1 MSVGTDYTQVNLGV
15 DDYVQSVFYLTTT
28 KLKKG
33 IVTMSTQPTEVI
45 KEFLANTATE
55 KVEAAARRLVAE
67 DATYISLNFDNPELK
82 QILPWTGTSKGPQA
96 FIDTFSGV
104 AKWWTHEDFT
114 VTALFGEGENV
125 AVFGRFTYRSV
136 SLSKA
141 VTSPFSIHAKVR
153 NGKIV
158 YFQFM
163 EDTFATARTFSQKGT
178 WTIKIAPN
186 QPEFEV

>member
-1 MSVGTDYTQVNLGV
+1 
-15 DDYVQSVFYLTTT
+15 
-28 KLKKG
+28 
-33 IVTMSTQPTEVI
+33 MSTQPTKVI

-96 FIDTFSGV
+96 FIDMFSEV

-125 AVFGRFTYRSV
+125 AVFGTRS
-136 SLSKA
+136 
-141 VTSPFSIHAKVR
+141 R
-153 NGKIV
+153 
-158 YFQFM
+158 
-163 EDTFATARTFSQKGT
+163 
-178 WTIKIAPN
+178 
-186 QPEFEV
+186 

>member
-1 MSVGTDYTQVNLGV
+1 
-15 DDYVQSVFYLTTT
+15 
-28 KLKKG
+28 
-33 IVTMSTQPTEVI
+33 MSTQPTEVI

-96 FIDTFSGV
+96 FIDTFSRV
-104 AKWWTHEDFT
+104 EKWWTIEDFA
-114 VTALFGEGENV
+114 VTALFSEGENV

>member
-1 MSVGTDYTQVNLGV
+1 
-15 DDYVQSVFYLTTT
+15 
-28 KLKKG
+28 
-33 IVTMSTQPTEVI
+33 
-45 KEFLANTATE
+45 
-55 KVEAAARRLVAE
+55 
-67 DATYISLNFDNPELK
+67 
-82 QILPWTGTSKGPQA
+82 LPWTGTSKGPQA

-186 QPEFEV
+186 RPEFEV

>member
-1 MSVGTDYTQVNLGV
+1 
-15 DDYVQSVFYLTTT
+15 
-28 KLKKG
+28 
-33 IVTMSTQPTEVI
+33 MSTQPIEVI
-45 KEFLANTATE
+45 KEFLANTASD

-96 FIDTFSGV
+96 FIDTFSRV
-104 AKWWTHEDFT
+104 AKWWTIEGFA
-114 VTALFGEGENV
+114 VTDLFSEGENV

-136 SLSKA
+136 SLGKA

-158 YFQFM
+158 YLQFM

-178 WTIKIAPN
+178 WTVQIERN
-186 QPEFEV
+186 GPEFQV

>member
-1 MSVGTDYTQVNLGV
+1 
-15 DDYVQSVFYLTTT
+15 
-28 KLKKG
+28 
-33 IVTMSTQPTEVI
+33 MSTQPTEVI

-82 QILPWTGTSKGPQA
+82 QILPWTGTSTGPQA
-96 FIDTFSGV
+96 FIDTFSRV
-104 AKWWTHEDFT
+104 EKWWTIEDFA

-125 AVFGRFTYRSV
+125 AVFGRFTYCSV

-141 VTSPFSIHAKVR
+141 VASPFSIHAKVR

-178 WTIKIAPN
+178 WTGQTHLN
-186 QPEFEV
+186 SECLM